1 MPSRSVFCTS
11 PYVTVAFSIL
21 SPFCLVGNTAYEA
34 TEEELIILCREIGPV
49 VSLRLVYDKDT
60 GKPKGV
66 GQCEYADEATVQRA
80 VRDLNGR
87 DVTSSLLVCVCL
99 FFLLLCLVP

>member
-1 MPSRSVFCTS
+1 MFFVDHPPSC
-11 PYVTVAFSIL
+11 Y
-21 SPFCLVGNTAYEA
+21 LVGNIAYEA

-49 VSLRLVYDKDT
+49 VSLRLVFDKDT
-60 GKPKGV
+60 GKPKGY

-87 DVTSSLLVCVCL
+87 DVTRSLLVCVCL